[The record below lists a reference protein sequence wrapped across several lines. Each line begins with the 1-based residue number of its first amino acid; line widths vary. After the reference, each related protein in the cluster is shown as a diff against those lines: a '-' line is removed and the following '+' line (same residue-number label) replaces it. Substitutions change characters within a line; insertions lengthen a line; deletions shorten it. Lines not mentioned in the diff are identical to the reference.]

1 MKLRYVIDS
10 ILVDPKA
17 AIPEYRPAGVWV
29 QGPGPGLDIEMF
41 YPDSTRGDIQDR
53 REQADWVINRLVES
67 GVLTLPDDFLEYHRQ
82 SRSPYDGAFSGPV
95 ETEKYPSITACGLAV
110 LQSLK
115 IPA

>member
-17 AIPEYRPAGVWV
+17 AVPEYRPVGVWV

-41 YPDSTRGDIQDR
+41 YPNNSRGDIQDR
-53 REQADWVINRLVES
+53 REQAHWIINRLVES
-67 GVLTLPDDFLEYHRQ
+67 DALTIPDDFLEYHRQ
-82 SRSPYDGAFSGPV
+82 SRSPYDGVFSEQV
-95 ETEKYPSITACGLAV
+95 ETGEYPSVNACGLAV
-110 LQSLK
+110 LQFLK